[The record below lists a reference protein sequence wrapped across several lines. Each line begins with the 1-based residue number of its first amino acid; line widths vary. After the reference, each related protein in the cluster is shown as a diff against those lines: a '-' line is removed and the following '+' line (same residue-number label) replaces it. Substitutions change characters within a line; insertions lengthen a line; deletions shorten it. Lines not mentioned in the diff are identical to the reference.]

1 MYIFIYD
8 MEAPLKRN
16 MKPCSKT
23 PLSFPETIQQDV
35 FFMHVLVLE
44 F

>member
-1 MYIFIYD
+1 
-8 MEAPLKRN
+8 